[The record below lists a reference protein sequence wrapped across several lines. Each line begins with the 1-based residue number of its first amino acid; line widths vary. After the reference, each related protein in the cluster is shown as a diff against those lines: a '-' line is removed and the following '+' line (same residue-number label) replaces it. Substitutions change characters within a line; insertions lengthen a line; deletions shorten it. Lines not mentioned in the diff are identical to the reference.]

1 VSVEEPPHWG
11 SWKGRILEAIAIYNI
26 RDWDGLLD
34 HTELTPDSLNT
45 ALSELYTLNL
55 LERREGTYWVEEGI
69 YRQYR
74 SYFENRQWLPEPLI
88 STRKTGT
95 QQIVSDD
102 ENIVKW
108 VTKWR
113 DFKNLTFS
121 LDARHFFLEGTYIDD
136 LSKDLIRQ
144 AKREVLLVNPFIE
157 QCHLSN
163 TLLDAITNKANVI
176 VVTRPIHERDSYR
189 EEKQAYHEHLKN
201 EGVQFHYDRHI
212 HAKLLV
218 VDQQI
223 AVISS
228 MNFIVT
234 STGGSSWEAG
244 MISIDDAI
252 VNSITN
258 TIYQLLER
266 IEEKPIAHS

>member
-1 VSVEEPPHWG
+1 MSVEQPQFLG
-11 SWKGRILEAIAIYNI
+11 SWKGRVLEAIAVHNI
-26 RDWDGLLD
+26 RDWDGLLAF
-34 HTELTPDSLNT
+34 TELTPDSLNT
-45 ALSELYTLNL
+45 ALSELYV
-55 LERREGTYWVEEGI
+55 LEILSRADDGAYWIKNDVF
-69 YRQYR
+69 RQYR
-74 SYFENRQWLPEPLI
+74 TFFASIQVEEVHRKTAQNAIAKDVLPE
-88 STRKTGT
+88 
-95 QQIVSDD
+95 D
-102 ENIVKW
+102 EDIARW
-108 VTKWR
+108 VIKWR

-144 AKREVLLVNPFIE
+144 AKREVLLVNPYIQ

-163 TLLDAITNKANVI
+163 TLLDAIANKANVI
-176 VVTRPIHERDSYR
+176 AVTRPISEKDTYP
-189 EEKQAYHEHLKN
+189 EEKHAYHESLQN
-201 EGVQFHYDRHI
+201 EGVQFHYNRHI

-244 MISIDDAI
+244 MISIDEAI
-252 VNSITN
+252 VNSVTK

-266 IEEKPIAHS
+266 ID